1 MKADFLTTMIGMT
14 AAVSTTLSFVPQLMK
29 IHRQG
34 GRDLSNGMLLL
45 YLLGVGLWFV
55 YGVRIGAIE
64 VIGANLVAGCL
75 VLAAFIMKARFNAT
89 GPRSKPAMLAASRS
103 IVK

>member
-1 MKADFLTTMIGMT
+1 
-14 AAVSTTLSFVPQLMK
+14 MK

-55 YGVRIGAIE
+55 YGIRIRAIE

-75 VLAAFIMKARFNAT
+75 VLAAFIMK
-89 GPRSKPAMLAASRS
+89 GRSNAASPARPNPLRQCSTRYQCFRLRTKLRIDLMRS
-103 IVK
+103 SPHI